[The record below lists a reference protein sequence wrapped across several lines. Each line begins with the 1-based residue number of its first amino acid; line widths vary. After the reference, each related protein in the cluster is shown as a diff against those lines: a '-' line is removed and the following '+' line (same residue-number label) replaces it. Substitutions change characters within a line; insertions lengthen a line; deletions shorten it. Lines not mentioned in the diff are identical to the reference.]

1 MSVTVIAQ
9 FTAKTTNSEKTI
21 YFLSLMSYSINKLK
35 SRMLFTCKKF
45 MFFNFTQ
52 NKNFFCNLSNP
63 PPPPLPPASPTPF
76 LYGPV
81 CKFLFLLIFK
91 NNLHVFSCNAF
102 YFYLNEYLH
111 KNIFKYANFSTS
123 PRQNNGV

>member
-1 MSVTVIAQ
+1 MIAQ
-9 FTAKTTNSEKTI
+9 FTAKTRNSEKTI

-63 PPPPLPPASPTPF
+63 PPPLYPLPLPPPF
-76 LYGPV
+76 SMALL

>member
-52 NKNFFCNLSNP
+52 KKIFFCSLSNP
-63 PPPPLPPASPTPF
+63 PPPSPLPLPPPF
-76 LYGPV
+76 SMALL

-91 NNLHVFSCNAF
+91 NNLHVFLCNAF